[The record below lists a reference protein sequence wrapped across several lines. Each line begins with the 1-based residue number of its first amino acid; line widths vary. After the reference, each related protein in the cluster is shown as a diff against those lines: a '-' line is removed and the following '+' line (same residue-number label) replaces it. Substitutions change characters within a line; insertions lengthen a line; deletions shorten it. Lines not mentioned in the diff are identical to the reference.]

1 MLYQLLYWLRDSLT
15 HRVGFYAYEDVLF
28 RAVLAA
34 LTSLVVALLM
44 APRVIRW
51 LMRMKIGDRPEF
63 HHAALNELM
72 RQRANTPTMG
82 GIIILSAI
90 LVGTLLWAKL
100 DNPFIHKAIFLILW
114 FGGIGAV
121 DDWLKLTGKIR
132 QRSRDGL
139 RPWEKL
145 VWQFGGAVLI
155 GVFL

>member
-1 MLYQLLYWLRDSLT
+1 MLYHLLYWLRDSLT
-15 HRVGFYAYEDVLF
+15 HKLGFYAYEDVLF

-34 LTSLVVALLM
+34 LTSLVIAVLM

-90 LVGTLLWAKL
+90 LGGTLLWARL
-100 DNPFIHKAIFLILW
+100 SNPFIHKAIFLILW
-114 FGGIGAV
+114 FGGI
-121 DDWLKLTGKIR
+121 
-132 QRSRDGL
+132 
-139 RPWEKL
+139 E
-145 VWQFGGAVLI
+145 I
-155 GVFL
+155 GRAHV